1 MLQDPAP
8 SRLHAPGGGEGP
20 ALPVFVLLVVAALA
34 AAVVRQ
40 GAYYPDGQRLVG
52 PLLGAA
58 VVAVL
63 VARRRR
69 AHAERSRTSWWAA
82 ALAGWAMVSGA
93 VAGDVGGALAPM
105 ALLGAVVAVLA
116 VCRRATP
123 TEREA
128 LAGAAVAIGVLA
140 ALAGWVG
147 VAWRIRPLAL
157 EDQALWRAA
166 STLTYANATAA
177 LLVPLALVSLAWSA
191 ARPGRWAPAAATSI
205 LLVGTA
211 ATLSRGGAVA
221 LVVGLAA
228 LAVLLGP
235 AAVIRAAFAPAVGA
249 ALAFAGLVPSMP
261 AGSPPRP
268 GLALVAL
275 LVGLAF
281 TVVAPRW
288 GLTGVFVVIAAAGV
302 LVAGPAPGAWSQI
315 SGPRLTVSSPDRADE
330 TSAALRL
337 VGDHPVTGTGPG
349 RATLAWT
356 GPDGRTMVARYV
368 HNEYLQVLAELGVV
382 GLALLGGLLVSAAR
396 LVRRGRP
403 TAGRPHL
410 WAGAAAG
417 LVALAVHSSFDF
429 LWHLAALPL
438 LAALLTAISSPVTT
452 EDQP

>member
-1 MLQDPAP
+1 VP
-8 SRLHAPGGGEGP
+8 SRLHPPAGGDGP
-20 ALPVFVLLVVAALA
+20 ALAAFVLLVVAALA

-40 GAYYPDGQRLVG
+40 GAYYPDGQWLVG

-63 VARRRR
+63 IARRHPG
-69 AHAERSRTSWWAA
+69 HAERSRTSWWAA
-82 ALAGWAMVSGA
+82 ALAGWAVVSGA
-93 VAGDVGGALAPM
+93 VAGDVGAALAPM
-105 ALLGAVVAVLA
+105 ALLGAVVAVLS

-128 LAGAAVAIGVLA
+128 LAGAAAAIGVVA
-140 ALAGWVG
+140 ALVGWVG

-191 ARPGRWAPAAATSI
+191 ARPGRWAPAAATSV

-221 LVVGLAA
+221 LVVGLVA
-228 LAVLLGP
+228 LAALLGP
-235 AAVIRAAFAPAVGA
+235 AAVFRAAFAPAAGA
-249 ALAFAGLVPSMP
+249 AVAFAGLVPSMP
-261 AGSPPRP
+261 ADSPPRP
-268 GLALVAL
+268 ALALVAM
-275 LVGLAF
+275 LVGLAI
-281 TVVAPRW
+281 TVVVPRW
-288 GLTGVFVVIAAAGV
+288 RLTGGLVVVIAAAGV
-302 LVAGPAPGAWSQI
+302 LVAGPALGAWSEI
-315 SGPRLTVSSPDRADE
+315 SGPRLTVSSSDRADE

-337 VGDHPVTGTGPG
+337 VGERPVTGTGPG

-368 HNEYLQVLAELGVV
+368 HNEYLQVMTELGMV
-382 GLALLGGLLVSAAR
+382 GLALLGALLVSAASM
-396 LVRRGRP
+396 VRRGRP
-403 TAGRPHL
+403 TAGRPDL

-438 LAALLTAISSPVTT
+438 LAALLAGISAPVTT